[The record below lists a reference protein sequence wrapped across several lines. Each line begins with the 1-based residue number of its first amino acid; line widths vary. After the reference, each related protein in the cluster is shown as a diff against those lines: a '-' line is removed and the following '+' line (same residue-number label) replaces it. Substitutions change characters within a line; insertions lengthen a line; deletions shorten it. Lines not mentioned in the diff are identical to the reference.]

1 MPEKEKNGAREKTFG
16 CQIEKYPMGKWHIE
30 RNEPSYMRKLKKH
43 YRKLKRR

>member
-1 MPEKEKNGAREKTFG
+1 MPPSMVVCVAEEIRKGNNK
-16 CQIEKYPMGKWHIE
+16 MGKWHIE